1 MPYLPESLIYFH
13 NELNQTMLSFI
24 YFEFICICYIRKAEN
39 DLHCYLGYTSNFSS
53 QLVIHRFLFCLSSL
67 LILQFWYL
75 ALLKAKSHVLLKP
88 TKTQNISKMRST
100 TSMIIGEIV
109 KNWTHC
115 CYGDILPLADSW
127 AGGIQIKIVQSYH
140 FLDAL
145 YRHIKTM
152 NVQRL
157 YHRTFAFHYF
167 SGHTADLFF
176 LSRSFSFFPS

>member
-1 MPYLPESLIYFH
+1 
-13 NELNQTMLSFI
+13 MLSFI

-39 DLHCYLGYTSNFSS
+39 ALHLLPRLHFQFFVTVSDSS
-53 QLVIHRFLFCLSSL
+53 FLFCLSSL

-88 TKTQNISKMRST
+88 TKTQYISKMRST

-109 KNWTHC
+109 KNWTLC
-115 CYGDILPLADSW
+115 CYGDILPLTDSW
-127 AGGIQIKIVQSYH
+127 AGGIEIKIVQSYH

-157 YHRTFAFHYF
+157 YHRTFAFLIF
-167 SGHTADLFF
+167 QVTQRIS
-176 LSRSFSFFPS
+176 FPSAGLFPSFPLNFNFTGTG

>member
-1 MPYLPESLIYFH
+1 MNLFVFVILER
-13 NELNQTMLSFI
+13 QRML
-24 YFEFICICYIRKAEN
+24 YICYR
-39 DLHCYLGYTSNFSS
+39 GYTSNFSS
-53 QLVIHRFLFCLSSL
+53 VSDSSFLFCLSSL

-88 TKTQNISKMRST
+88 TKTQYISKMRST

-109 KNWTHC
+109 KNWNHC

-157 YHRTFAFHYF
+157 YHRTFAFLIF
-167 SGHTADLFF
+167 QVTQRIS
-176 LSRSFSFFPS
+176 FPSAGLFPSFPLNFNFTGTG